1 MRVLVVE
8 DDDLVREMA
17 VAALRDAGFEVTQA
31 GSRDA
36 PRDDA
41 LPVEVRL
48 PDLFDGTQDSGPQPG
63 ADLATG
69 PLQLEASDPLRVLV
83 VENNEPLREPITE
96 GLRQAGFEVVEA
108 CDGEEA
114 MSHGDRPF
122 DVLFTDID
130 LPGGMDGWT
139 IAERWRETDP
149 GIGVIYTSG
158 FCLEQGRQVGG
169 SRCIP
174 KPYRPGHIV
183 AAVVEL
189 ANERSSRRT
198 SVERNGA
205 QVPASGA
212 YAIVS
217 QQ

>member
-31 GSRDA
+31 ASREA
-36 PRDDA
+36 PADDA
-41 LPVEVRL
+41 LPVAVRL
-48 PDLFDGTQDSGPQPG
+48 PDLFDGSQDFGPQLR
-63 ADLATG
+63 ADPAAG
-69 PLQLEASDPLRVLV
+69 HLQLEASDPLRVLV

-108 CDGEEA
+108 CDGDEA
-114 MSHGDRPF
+114 MSHCDGRF

-149 GIGVIYTSG
+149 AICVIYTSG
-158 FCLEQGRQVGG
+158 FCLEQGRQVSG

-189 ANERSSRRT
+189 ANERSSRHT
-198 SVERNGA
+198 SWERNGA
-205 QVPASGA
+205 HAAAHPLLPQ
-212 YAIVS
+212 
-217 QQ
+217 

>member
-31 GSRDA
+31 ASREA
-36 PRDDA
+36 PIDDA
-41 LPVEVRL
+41 LPVELRL
-48 PDLFDGTQDSGPQPG
+48 PDLFDGRQNPDRP
-63 ADLATG
+63 A
-69 PLQLEASDPLRVLV
+69 ASDPAASPLRLDASDAVRVLV
-83 VENNEPLREPITE
+83 IENNEPLREPITE

-114 MSHGDRPF
+114 MSHCDQPF

-139 IAERWRETDP
+139 IAARWREIDP
-149 GIGVIYTSG
+149 AIGVIYTSG

-198 SVERNGA
+198 SSEWNGA
-205 QVPASGA
+205 DVPASGGHGL
-212 YAIVS
+212 VS
-217 QQ
+217 RQ